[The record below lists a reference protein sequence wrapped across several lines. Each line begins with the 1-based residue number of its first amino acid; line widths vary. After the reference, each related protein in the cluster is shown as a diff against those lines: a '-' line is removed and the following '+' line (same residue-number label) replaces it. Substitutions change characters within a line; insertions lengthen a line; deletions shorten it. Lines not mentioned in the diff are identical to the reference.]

1 MSEGLKGQASEAEI
15 ARYRALKEKGDA
27 APARL
32 HSESDGDLSTPK
44 TLGDDKVLWRE
55 TIRGGG
61 QFSHIVRRGQ
71 VLRLVN
77 TSGKATPA
85 FIALN
90 ADLPSERLNTGDTA
104 KVQWNAY
111 LGKGKLIYSEM
122 GRVLF
127 SIIEDTCGYHDLMA
141 GASTA
146 AGVTAR
152 FPDDPYRTNARDN
165 FTLALSKFGF
175 GKREVV
181 PAISFFTG
189 IEVVEGSKLH
199 WLPGVSK
206 PGDFIDLRAEMNV
219 LVAVSNTAHP
229 FDETGA
235 EHAIEALVWEG
246 PAIAA
251 DDPCRTSCEEARR
264 AFVNTD
270 DFLVQIG
277 GRS

>member
-1 MSEGLKGQASEAEI
+1 MSEGLKGQASAADI

-27 APARL
+27 APARR
-32 HSESDGDLSTPK
+32 HSEGDRDLSTPK
-44 TLGDDKVLWRE
+44 TLGGDKVLWRE
-55 TIRGGG
+55 SISGGG
-61 QFSHIVRRGQ
+61 QFSRIVRRGQ
-71 VLRLVN
+71 VLRLIN

-104 KVQWNAY
+104 KIQWNAY

-146 AGVTAR
+146 ASVAAR
-152 FPDDPYRTNARDN
+152 FPGDPYRTNARDN

-189 IEVVEGSKLH
+189 IEVVEGSRLH
-199 WLPGVSK
+199 WLEGASK

-229 FDETGA
+229 FDEAGG
-235 EHAIEALVWEG
+235 EHTIDAVVWQG
-246 PAIAA
+246 PAAA
-251 DDPCRTSCEEARR
+251 TDDPCRTSCEEARR

-270 DFLVQIG
+270 DFLIQTG